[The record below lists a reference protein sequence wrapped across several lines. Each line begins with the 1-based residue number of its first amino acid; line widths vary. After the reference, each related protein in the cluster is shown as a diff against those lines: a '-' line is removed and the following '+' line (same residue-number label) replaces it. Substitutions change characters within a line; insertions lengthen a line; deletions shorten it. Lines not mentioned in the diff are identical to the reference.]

1 MKKMIVFLTL
11 LIGLASCSNTNRL
24 SSETRSYIESSR
36 YEDNYYPYNSSYCY
50 NGFYSFY
57 HPYTYDILIS
67 RGFRFEFGYNLYN
80 PYRFHSYY
88 RPHDYGFYQYRR
100 MSYDISGIS
109 TNRNNNLQPKP
120 IIIRSQPV
128 NSINYPV
135 YRQPVRREPVY
146 QPPVYRQPPGFIRR
160 S

>member
-1 MKKMIVFLTL
+1 
-11 LIGLASCSNTNRL
+11 
-24 SSETRSYIESSR
+24 
-36 YEDNYYPYNSSYCY
+36 
-50 NGFYSFY
+50 
-57 HPYTYDILIS
+57 
-67 RGFRFEFGYNLYN
+67 
-80 PYRFHSYY
+80 
-88 RPHDYGFYQYRR
+88 

-160 S
+160 RRS